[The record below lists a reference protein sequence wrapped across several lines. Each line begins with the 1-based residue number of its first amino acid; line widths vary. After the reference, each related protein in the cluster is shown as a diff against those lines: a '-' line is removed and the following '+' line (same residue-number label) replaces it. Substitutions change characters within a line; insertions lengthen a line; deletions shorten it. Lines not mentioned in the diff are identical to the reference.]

1 MKKSASVNNLEVLA
15 KHVNNLRSK
24 ETREDRIRKYLEN
37 QSNVEIVSEDVYFRI
52 LEGMDDE
59 RYWI

>member
-1 MKKSASVNNLEVLA
+1 MKKSASVNKLEALA
-15 KHVNNLRSK
+15 ERVTNFRSK
-24 ETREDRIRKYLEN
+24 GNREDRIREYLYNHPE
-37 QSNVEIVSEDVYFRI
+37 VEIVNEDVYFRI